1 MKRFFMRNISLLSGL
16 SGAVIAI
23 FICSLLYYGNTYF
36 SEIYVALV
44 AFCIAFFSITGI
56 LIGRAFEKLKRT
68 AMLDDLTQLWNK
80 RYFNIRLSE
89 ELERSKRKG
98 APLCLAYV
106 DIDDFKIIND
116 KFGHVVGDTV
126 LVNMAD
132 IFKRNTRN
140 LDIVSRWGGDEFV
153 IIFPDTT
160 PRYGLVIANRLK
172 KAVTASKDC
181 CYTTISIG
189 FVDISADWE
198 VDDVLREVEFMLQ
211 KAKTIKNS
219 VVASD
224 FN

>member
-1 MKRFFMRNISLLSGL
+1 MLFSLLHYYGSKYVSDLYSFIVVLTIIVFTAAG
-16 SGAVIAI
+16 I
-23 FICSLLYYGNTYF
+23 FIGCSF
-36 SEIYVALV
+36 A
-44 AFCIAFFSITGI
+44 
-56 LIGRAFEKLKRT
+56 RLKRT

-160 PRYGLVIANRLK
+160 PRYGFIIANRLK
-172 KAVTASKDC
+172 KAVSASKEC

-189 FVDISADWE
+189 FVDIHADWD
-198 VDDVLREVEFMLQ
+198 VDDILREVDFLLQ
-211 KAKTIKNS
+211 KAKETKNS
-219 VVASD
+219 VASSE

>member
-1 MKRFFMRNISLLSGL
+1 MKRFFIRNISLLSGL
-16 SGAVIAI
+16 LGAVCAVLFSLLHYYGSKYVSDLYSFIVVLTIIVFTAAGI
-23 FICSLLYYGNTYF
+23 FIGCSF
-36 SEIYVALV
+36 AR
-44 AFCIAFFSITGI
+44 F
-56 LIGRAFEKLKRT
+56 KRT

-160 PRYGLVIANRLK
+160 PRYGFIIANRLK
-172 KAVTASKDC
+172 KAVSASKDC

-189 FVDISADWE
+189 FVDIHADWD
-198 VDDVLREVEFMLQ
+198 VDDILREVDFLLQ
-211 KAKTIKNS
+211 KAKETKNS
-219 VVASD
+219 VASSE